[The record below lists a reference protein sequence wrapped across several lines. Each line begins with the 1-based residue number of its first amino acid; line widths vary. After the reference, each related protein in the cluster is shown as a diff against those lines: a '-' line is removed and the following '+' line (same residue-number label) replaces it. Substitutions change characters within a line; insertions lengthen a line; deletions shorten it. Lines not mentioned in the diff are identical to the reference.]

1 MSDLKSKLP
10 DVNEISSMASK
21 LYKDVKKSVT
31 EIIADYKANHPNNEC
46 ADASKEDDS
55 SKVKDVD
62 VKDTHAEELP
72 KDKTTPNDTQ

>member
-10 DVNEISSMASK
+10 DVNEIASMASK

-31 EIIADYKANHPNNEC
+31 EIIADYKVNHPANEC
-46 ADASKEDDS
+46 AEASKEDDI
-55 SKVKDVD
+55 KLKDVD
-62 VKDTHAEELP
+62 VKDEHKEEVQ